1 MQSRVKYKKGRVTDK
16 LLPMLKLMVV
26 QVWKLLHKGETCLP
40 CPAVFLHCE
49 LWTGCKKC
57 LTLACF
63 HDPVQPSLVTR
74 IATSLCI
81 SSLYLVVKKK
91 SVPVSS
97 WIYGSTEEKRNALAP
112 VHQQKSTKSISGP
125 LFIVWDAEIYPTWH
139 NTADFSLWP
148 RQNPKK
154 QFFFFYQDFKS
165 TWLFFYNFSLN
176 PFVVSYP
183 WSAHIW
189 VLSKYYCSPAQNQLC
204 SSAALIS
211 LNWSGSILCHFKEH

>member
-91 SVPVSS
+91 ICSS
-97 WIYGSTEEKRNALAP
+97 FLMNLWKYRREKKCTCACSSTEVNKINKWSSVHCLGCRNLSHMAQYCWFLSLT
-112 VHQQKSTKSISGP
+112 KTKSK
-125 LFIVWDAEIYPTWH
+125 ET
-139 NTADFSLWP
+139 
-148 RQNPKK
+148 
-154 QFFFFYQDFKS
+154 FFFFLSRLQKHL
-165 TWLFFYNFSLN
+165 T
-176 PFVVSYP
+176 
-183 WSAHIW
+183 
-189 VLSKYYCSPAQNQLC
+189 VLLQFLP
-204 SSAALIS
+204 
-211 LNWSGSILCHFKEH
+211 